1 MWLSRHHAL
10 FGTHH
15 IFADSRKLYGS
26 KFRNVRRIVVLVFPS
41 ARSCYAQAKS
51 HPCELSAM
59 SDNKTK
65 PTTTAVSDYLQSRA
79 SAQQLAD
86 CQQLID
92 LMQQLTGEP
101 PVMWGPS
108 IVGFG
113 SYHYRYE
120 SGRTGN
126 SCLLGFAV
134 RGRDLVLYLALDQ
147 QADALLAALPVN
159 PKRPLK
165 IGKGCLYFKQ
175 LADLQ
180 PEVLRQLLH
189 ASMTT
194 LQQRYL

>member
-1 MWLSRHHAL
+1 MAIKASRL
-10 FGTHH
+10 VGTHH
-15 IFADSRKLYGS
+15 VFADSRKLHDS
-26 KFRNVRRIVVLVFPS
+26 QFRNIRRIVALVFPS
-41 ARSCYAQAKS
+41 ARSCYAQAKCPPS
-51 HPCELSAM
+51 ELSAM

-65 PTTTAVSDYLQSRA
+65 PTTAAVSDYLQSRA
-79 SAQQLAD
+79 NAQQLAD

-92 LMQQLTGEP
+92 VMQQLTGEQ

-165 IGKGCLYFKQ
+165 LGKGCLYFKQ